1 MTNNHLHIV
10 SHFNPRPFDYEG
22 GGDLYWMT
30 KALASAGINI
40 YLHLYTDKA
49 DVHVNLIEH
58 CVEVFFYKRNIGH
71 KGISIGIPYS
81 VSSHADKSLIINLE
95 RDLYPIL
102 FEGIQSSFFLHQG
115 YFNNRKTLV
124 RLQCSQKIYFQ
135 ELLEIIPRSFNK
147 LRVSIEGNQCG
158 IYEMK
163 IIKCNESNTI
173 SEIISDELAGST
185 NQIVNSIIPQFI
197 GMPTPFSIEGQG
209 SFCLFHGRLSEKA
222 TEHAALWLLN
232 NVFNTL
238 ELPLVI
244 AGENPS
250 TQLEEAAHKHLH
262 TCLVANPSEKEMV
275 ELIKKAQLNILPS
288 FVSHGAD
295 NAMFHSIM
303 IGRHILTNK
312 KAKTLEALDEIIHYA
327 EEASEFI
334 KKIIELFEKPFK
346 IEEIET
352 RELYLN
358 SHFNDLKSA
367 KELIKLLY

>member
-1 MTNNHLHIV
+1 MTNKHLHIV

-22 GGDLYWMT
+22 GGDLYWLT
-30 KALASAGINI
+30 TALVSAGINI
-40 YLHLYTDKA
+40 HLHLYADKK
-49 DVHVNLIEH
+49 DIHVNLINN
-58 CVEVFFYKRNIGH
+58 CVEVFFYKRNTGH

-102 FEGIQSSFFLHQG
+102 FEGIQASFFLNQG
-115 YFNNRKTLV
+115 YFNNRKTLI

-135 ELLEIIPRSFNK
+135 ELLEILPTSLNK

-158 IYEMK
+158 IYESK
-163 IIKCNESNTI
+163 IIKSKGSNTI
-173 SEIISDELAGST
+173 TEVVSNELTIST
-185 NQIVNSIIPQFI
+185 NQIINSIIPQFI

-222 TEHAALWLLN
+222 TEHAVLWLLK

-275 ELIKKAQLNILPS
+275 ELIKKAQLNVLPS

-295 NAMFHSIM
+295 NAILHSIM

-312 KAKTLEALDEIIHYA
+312 KAKTLVALDEIIHYA
-327 EEASEFI
+327 EEPSEFT
-334 KKIIELFEKPFK
+334 KKIIELFEQPFE
-346 IEEIET
+346 IEEIEM
-352 RELYLN
+352 RESYLN

>member
-1 MTNNHLHIV
+1 MTNKHLHIV
-10 SHFNPRPFDYEG
+10 SHFNPKPFDYEG
-22 GGDLYWMT
+22 GGDLYWLT
-30 KALASAGINI
+30 TALVGAGINI
-40 YLHLYTDKA
+40 HLHLYAEKKN
-49 DVHVNLIEH
+49 VHANLIKN
-58 CVEVFFYKRNIGH
+58 CVEVFFYRRNIGH

-102 FEGIQSSFFLHQG
+102 FEGIQTSFFLNQG
-115 YFNNRKTLV
+115 YFNNRKTLI

-135 ELLEIIPRSFNK
+135 ELLDILPRSLNK
-147 LRVSIEGNQCG
+147 LRLSIEGNQCG
-158 IYEMK
+158 IYETK
-163 IIKCNESNTI
+163 IIKSNVSNTI
-173 SEIISDELAGST
+173 SEIASDELTGST
-185 NQIVNSIIPQFI
+185 HQVINSIIPQFI

-238 ELPLVI
+238 DIPLVI

-250 TQLEEAAHKHLH
+250 TQLEEAAHKQLH
-262 TCLVANPSEKEMV
+262 TCLVANPSENEMM

-295 NAMFHSIM
+295 NAILHSMM

-312 KAKTLEALDEIIHYA
+312 KAKTIVALDEIIHYA
-327 EEASEFI
+327 VEPREFI
-334 KKIIELFEKPFK
+334 KKIIELFEQPFE
-346 IEEIET
+346 IEEIEM
-352 RELYLN
+352 RESFLN
-358 SHFNDLKSA
+358 CHFHDLKSA
-367 KELIKLLY
+367 QELIKLLY